1 MENNDKKIIG
11 DVIKR
16 KDALKK
22 EKNDS
27 HDTFLPTGMR
37 RNLGKS
43 LFTRVAKTPEM
54 KKQEKLLNLYNE
66 FFKDKKANSVD
77 LKKMERNSA
86 ILEFLYSYMIFI
98 VVIVGTVLVEKLGT
112 HINVNTISEF
122 GYLFFENIELFK
134 IDLISLISS
143 FTGVISVSVLSDKM
157 KKRIQ
162 IYKDNNVFNINCY
175 ERKQL
180 LEYIKEYI
188 SITKVMTTNKEL
200 LAQTSEHD

>member
-98 VVIVGTVLVEKLGT
+98 VVIVGTELVEKLGT

-134 IDLISLISS
+134 ETQSSWENYYNKEKEFLINSIAQKDGIIHTTIVAGKLYDLNKQRALWLKSVLTDLI
-143 FTGVISVSVLSDKM
+143 D
-157 KKRIQ
+157 
-162 IYKDNNVFNINCY
+162 
-175 ERKQL
+175 
-180 LEYIKEYI
+180 
-188 SITKVMTTNKEL
+188 
-200 LAQTSEHD
+200 